1 MMENIYILSIET
13 SCDDTSVAILKNDK
27 VLSNIVSSQKI
38 HEIYGGVVP
47 ELASRE
53 HDRLIVPVISK
64 AIEESNV
71 SLNEINAIA
80 YTRGPGLLGSL
91 LVGTSF
97 AKSLAYCLNI
107 PLLEV
112 NHMHAHILSIFIN
125 DNPKKPDFPFI
136 ALTVSGGHTQL
147 VLVNGPLEFIQIGTT
162 LDDAAGEAFDKS
174 GKLMNLD
181 YPAGPKIDKLSK
193 DGDPNKFKFSK
204 PSVKDL
210 NFSFSGLKTNFKNFI
225 LKQPIGFVE
234 DNLSDLCASI
244 QSTIVNILIDKIK
257 MARDKH
263 GINEFVICGG
273 VSANSFLR
281 KKLNEL
287 EKNDNINTYVPKVS
301 YSTDNAAMI
310 GINGY
315 FKFKNSIFGKLS
327 DYSISKYPIQ

>member
-1 MMENIYILSIET
+1 MENIYILSIET

-27 VLSNIVSSQKI
+27 VLSNIVSSQRI
-38 HEIYGGVVP
+38 HEVYGGVVP

>member
-1 MMENIYILSIET
+1 MENIYILSIET

-71 SLNEINAIA
+71 SLNEIDAIA

-204 PSVKDL
+204 PTVKDL

-225 LKQPIGFVE
+225 IKQPLGFVE

>member
-1 MMENIYILSIET
+1 MMENVYILSIET

-64 AIEESNV
+64 AIEDSNV
-71 SLNEINAIA
+71 SLNQINAIA

-181 YPAGPKIDKLSK
+181 YPAGPKIDNLSK

-225 LKQPIGFVE
+225 TKQPLGFVE

>member
-27 VLSNIVSSQKI
+27 VLSNIVSSQRI

-204 PSVKDL
+204 PTVKDL

-225 LKQPIGFVE
+225 IKQPLGFVE
-234 DNLSDLCASI
+234 ENLSDLCASI

-257 MARDKH
+257 MAREKH

>member
-1 MMENIYILSIET
+1 MENIYILSIET

-64 AIEESNV
+64 AIKESNV
-71 SLNEINAIA
+71 SLKDINAIA

-225 LKQPIGFVE
+225 IKQPLGFVE

>member
-1 MMENIYILSIET
+1 MENIYILSIET

-27 VLSNIVSSQKI
+27 VLSNIVSSQRI

-193 DGDPNKFKFSK
+193 GGDPNKFKFSK

-225 LKQPIGFVE
+225 IKQPLGFVE
-234 DNLSDLCASI
+234 DNLNDLCASI